1 MTSTVAPLFAPPPPA
16 APPEDL
22 SRASADEVQHFFS
35 RTPRE
40 ELLRRAS
47 AVCQRVHGSRVL
59 IRGLLEFS
67 NVCARNCLYCGIRE
81 GNSRVRRYRLSEE
94 DIRRTVRGAFAVGY
108 RTFVLQSG
116 EDPSFSPARLCRLV
130 EALREDLGASWA
142 LTLSCGIFP
151 RQVYRDLFRAG
162 ANRYLLRFETAD
174 PGLHRRLRGGVSLEE
189 RLQALRDLRE
199 EGYQVG
205 SGYMVGLP
213 GETDEGFL
221 ANALLCRELELDM
234 VGIGPFLPHPDT
246 PLAASAAGTAERTLE
261 ALALVRLLLPRAHI
275 PATTALA
282 TVHPGGRA
290 RGYEAGANVVMVNLT
305 PGEVKGNYLLYPE
318 KEGVHLDA
326 PRALEAQM
334 EELGRCGRT
343 GSLER
348 GDALPRRSSSA
359 QERKECS

>member
-1 MTSTVAPLFAPPPPA
+1 MIDPTPSSPTPPPA
-16 APPEDL
+16 EAPADL
-22 SRASADEVQHFFS
+22 SRASADEVADFFF

-40 ELLRRAS
+40 ELLSRAQ
-47 AVCQRVHGSRVL
+47 AVCQGVHGSRVW

-67 NVCARNCLYCGIRE
+67 NVCAQNCLYCGIRK
-81 GNSRVRRYRLSEE
+81 GNARVQRYRLSEE
-94 DIRRTVRGAFAVGY
+94 DIRRTVREAFAVGY
-108 RTFVLQSG
+108 RTFVLQGG
-116 EDPSFSPARLCRLV
+116 EDPTFSPARLCRLV
-130 EALREDLGASWA
+130 ASLRDDLGDGFA

-151 RQVYRDLFRAG
+151 REVYRDLFRAG

-174 PGLHRRLRGGVSLEE
+174 PELHRRLRGGVSLEE

-199 EGYQVG
+199 EGYEVG

-213 GETDEGFL
+213 GETKEGFI
-221 ANALLCRELELDM
+221 ANALLCRDLALDM

-290 RGYEAGANVVMVNLT
+290 QGYEAGANVVMVNLT

-318 KEGVHLDA
+318 KEGIHLDA
-326 PRALEAQM
+326 PRALKAQM
-334 EELGRCGRT
+334 EELERCGRT

-348 GDALPRRSSSA
+348 GDALSRGNSSA
-359 QERKECS
+359 GERKD